1 MPNVLEK
8 SRSAF
13 SFQIVRGRSIQA
25 SKNHGSIRTMS
36 SDQTTAPPSKEDG
49 TSVKDPILDNLTHIR
64 TRVERISIKVTA
76 MRNTLYFIAFVI
88 TLIGVLHLI
97 LA

>member
-1 MPNVLEK
+1 
-8 SRSAF
+8 
-13 SFQIVRGRSIQA
+13 
-25 SKNHGSIRTMS
+25 MS
-36 SDQTTAPPSKEDG
+36 SDLTTAPPPKKEDG
-49 TSVKDPILDNLTHIR
+49 TPVKDPILDNLTHIR

-97 LA
+97 LT